1 MLPSIAGARGG
12 RSFAQSA
19 TAAKLNAVIRTC
31 VILLTLFALSL
42 TATSCGGGASPAASP
57 SPSGL
62 VDIGEGLSGPAGLK
76 ASVYSR
82 GVPNAAAFAFD
93 DQGRLW
99 IATADYTDSGS
110 DGVYLVPSAGAT
122 AQLVIPNLHTALG
135 LLWYHGALYVSSKER
150 VDAYS
155 GFDGARFTN
164 SKSVLSLPIGVGEV
178 NGLVFGP
185 DGRMRVG
192 VSAPCDHCQPD
203 SKWSAAVLS
212 FLPDGSDLQVE
223 ASGIRAPIDFA
234 YYPGTNDL
242 FVTMNQRD
250 DLGQPRRAIGSAL
263 FMTATTGGSRT
274 VTGREA
280 PSVPGR
286 PRRSQ
291 HSTSTPP
298 SVASRSWATSWVP
311 HSQTPPSSR
320 SGAPAR

>member
-1 MLPSIAGARGG
+1 MGHLP
-12 RSFAQSA
+12 Q
-19 TAAKLNAVIRTC
+19 
-31 VILLTLFALSL
+31 
-42 TATSCGGGASPAASP
+42 PSP

-76 ASVYSR
+76 ASVFSR

-155 GFDGARFTN
+155 GFDGTRFT
-164 SKSVLSLPIGVGEV
+164 SSTSVLSLPIGVGEV

-212 FLPDGSDLQVE
+212 FLPDGSDLQVD

-250 DLGQPRRAIGSAL
+250 DLGAATPGDWLGVVHDGDDWGFPDCYGQGGAVCAGAPTPVAALDQHAAVSGIAILSDQLGSSLAGSAIV
-263 FMTATTGGSRT
+263 AEWSTGKVMR
-274 VTGREA
+274 VA
-280 PSVPGR
+280 LHV
-286 PRRSQ
+286 RRLQ
-291 HSTSTPP
+291 LH
-298 SVASRSWATSWVP
+298 
-311 HSQTPPSSR
+311 
-320 SGAPAR
+320 G